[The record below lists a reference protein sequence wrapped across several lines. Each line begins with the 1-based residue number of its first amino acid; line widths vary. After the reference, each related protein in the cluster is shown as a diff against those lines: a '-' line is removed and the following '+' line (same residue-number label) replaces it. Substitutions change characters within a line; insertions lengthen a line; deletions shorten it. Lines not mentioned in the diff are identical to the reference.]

1 MVLKSVL
8 KTCLYPS
15 AKPGKGGLREPWGWR
30 WIQTKRVVQE
40 EKAEAQLQGLGAG
53 LLLVLCQMGS
63 GPRDKKHV
71 HASRHHLLLSRKRLE
86 RCLGSGD
93 TVLFNANPLST
104 SKGEGSFLHWK
115 QEGQQRKV
123 K

>member
-1 MVLKSVL
+1 MGSV
-8 KTCLYPS
+8 S
-15 AKPGKGGLREPWGWR
+15 PGALRWM
-30 WIQTKRVVQE
+30 QKKRVVQE
-40 EKAEAQLQGLGAG
+40 EKAKAQLQGLGAG

-93 TVLFNANPLST
+93 TVLFNADPLST
-104 SKGEGSFLHWK
+104 CKGEGCIPPLEARGIAKEREINHI
-115 QEGQQRKV
+115 
-123 K
+123 